1 MSASAE
7 AIPPLASHPDALDP
21 LAQLAVSRYPP
32 ELQGEVKLL
41 LHSENAT
48 YEVTGQQHS
57 VLRLHR
63 PHYHEKIEIA
73 SELAWLAA
81 LNDAGMVV
89 PRARAGLDGEL
100 IQRIELPGLE
110 PRHAALFDWIDG
122 QEPSPDQDLNA
133 SFVRLGNIT
142 AQLHRHSR
150 HWPRPAW
157 FKRMLWNH
165 ASMLGENA
173 HWGRWQDAPY
183 LDSKGQTLLSE
194 AMAQIG
200 ARMAGYGEDEQ
211 RFGLIHA
218 DLRLTNLLLQGDH
231 TRIIDFD
238 DCGFGWFMH
247 DLAAALS
254 FFEHIPDA
262 LDWARHWL
270 EGYSRDGELSA
281 EDIDILP
288 DLIMQRRLQLL
299 AWTGTHRG
307 TPQAE
312 CLGAEWVEQTVA
324 LGRQYLDSTLF
335 QRLGSG

>member
-1 MSASAE
+1 MSASAD
-7 AIPPLASHPDALDP
+7 AVPSLASHPNALDP
-21 LAQLAVSRYPP
+21 LAQLALSRYPP

-48 YEVTGQQHS
+48 YEVNGPQHC

-63 PHYHEKIEIA
+63 PHYHEKIEIE

-89 PRARAGLDGEL
+89 PRARAGRNGEL
-100 IQRIELPGLE
+100 IQSVELPGLE
-110 PRHAALFDWIDG
+110 PRHAALFDWIEG
-122 QEPSPDQDLNA
+122 HEPSPDQNLNA

-142 AQLHRHSR
+142 AQLHRHSLN
-150 HWPRPAW
+150 WQRPAW
-157 FKRMLWNH
+157 FKRMHWNH
-165 ASMLGENA
+165 ATMLGENA

-183 LDSKGQTLLSE
+183 LDFEGLALLSE
-194 AMAQIG
+194 AMVQIG
-200 ARMAGYGEDEQ
+200 TRMAEHGEDGH

-270 EGYSRDGELSA
+270 EGYSQEGELSA
-281 EDIDILP
+281 ADLDILP

-307 TPQAE
+307 TPQAD
-312 CLGAEWVEQTVA
+312 CLGAQWVEQTVE
-324 LGRQYLDSTLF
+324 LGKQYLQGTLF
-335 QRLGSG
+335 QGLANG

>member
-7 AIPPLASHPDALDP
+7 TAPASASHPDALDH
-21 LAQLAVSRYPP
+21 LAQHAISYYPP
-32 ELQGEVKLL
+32 ELQGQVKLL

-48 YEVTGQQHS
+48 YEVSGTQHL
-57 VLRLHR
+57 VMRLHR
-63 PHYHEKIEIA
+63 PQYHEKIEIA
-73 SELAWLAA
+73 SELAWLSA
-81 LNDAGMVV
+81 LNRAGIMV
-89 PRARAGLDGEL
+89 PNARQGLDGEL
-100 IQRIELPGLE
+100 IQSVRYASLE
-110 PRHAALFDWIDG
+110 PRHVAVFDWIDG
-122 QEPSPDQDLNA
+122 HEPNPDQDLNA
-133 SFVRLGNIT
+133 AFARLGDIT

-150 HWPRPAW
+150 EWQRPDW
-157 FKRMLWNH
+157 FQRMTWDH
-165 ASMLGENA
+165 ATMLGDHA

-183 LDSKGQTLLSE
+183 LDDAGEVLLTE
-194 AMAQIG
+194 AMAHIG
-200 ARMAGYGEDEQ
+200 VRMAEYGQSEQ

-218 DLRLTNLLLQGDH
+218 DLRLTNLLLQGDD

-254 FFEHIPDA
+254 FFEHLPEA

-270 EGYSRDGELSA
+270 EGYSRESELSA
-281 EDIDILP
+281 DDLDIVP

-312 CLGAEWVEQTVA
+312 CLGAEWVEHTVELA
-324 LGRQYLDSTLF
+324 RRYLEGRLF
-335 QRLGSG
+335 QGLACG